1 MADFK
6 VVLPVLMAFA
16 ISVILGPFIIPYLR
30 KLKMGQ
36 TERTEG
42 VQSHLK
48 KAGTPTM
55 GGIIFLLSTTIT
67 SLFFVK
73 DYPKIIPVLFLTL
86 GFGIIGFLDENSLV
100 RRLGYEREISQL
112 KEEIEKYRT
121 DYEENTKRL
130 NEISTNPDAIEQ
142 IAREKYLMKKPNED
156 IYVFE
161 EE

>member
-1 MADFK
+1 MGKLISIWNFICRRK
-6 VVLPVLMAFA
+6 YLITIVAFA
-16 ISVILGPFIIPYLR
+16 V
-30 KLKMGQ
+30 
-36 TERTEG
+36 
-42 VQSHLK
+42 
-48 KAGTPTM
+48 
-55 GGIIFLLSTTIT
+55 
-67 SLFFVK
+67 
-73 DYPKIIPVLFLTL
+73 
-86 GFGIIGFLDENSLV
+86 IIGFLDENSLV
-100 RRLGYEREISQL
+100 RRLGYERKISQL